1 MPKEL
6 PPEFQDLPALLTTT
20 EVAKLLNMT
29 RASISNLLNHGKL
42 EGFQVG
48 GAWRIHRA
56 DFLKKV
62 GFTENPNRD

>member
-1 MPKEL
+1 MPNKLPDEFKDL
-6 PPEFQDLPALLTTT
+6 PPLLTTT

-29 RASISNLLNHGKL
+29 RANISYLLNRGKL

-62 GFTENPNRD
+62 GFTENSNQD